1 MSSFEQ
7 TLKRYFVALDA
18 GDLEG
23 VLTVFADDAVVHSPF
38 LGRLSA
44 REFFP
49 KVFAA
54 SSASDITVFDILAS
68 TQGQARAVGYF
79 RYDWTLKDGTKV
91 YFDAADVFDFNAEDE
106 IIRMTILYDTHPPA
120 GVGWQQVWVA
130 LRQADSRARFREV
143 AVSVKPS

>member
-106 IIRMTILYDTHPPA
+106 IIRMTILYDTHPLRES
-120 GVGWQQVWVA
+120 VGN
-130 LRQADSRARFREV
+130 
-143 AVSVKPS
+143 KYG